1 MEVDSTFISL
11 LEGLTTHDNNIRKE
25 SEKTYN
31 LCKEDTDKSILSLKL
46 LAVISNTNVIIHIRQ
61 LSIVLLRKLLIQDN
75 DGIYYSMNNEGQT
88 ILRSNLLLLLKSE
101 TNATIKAKV
110 CDIVGELASLV
121 LEDVSEWPEVLTYA
135 YQSTTSPDPLERESG
150 LALIGILAQ
159 TLIEYFNKGN
169 DSSSVIKIFQTCLV
183 DPSNNGRVCIS
194 AIRSL
199 GMFLQCIYQDSDYE
213 QFQVLMSTIIGG
225 LILTI
230 SMEITNTSSE
240 ELSNDAIS
248 LAYAD
253 TLIIMSDEVPQF
265 FNKQLNDIYQSVVEI
280 IEMTTISSQFRN
292 LLIEFL
298 VGLCVSSPKIAR
310 KLVNPLTG
318 DKGHF
323 AKRLFPFCIKMML
336 SLQDDAEWLI
346 SETQEDN
353 IESVADSDV
362 GETAIDRISKAL
374 GLRMTY
380 PILSSLISTLLG
392 GSTWQHVHA
401 GLKLLGNYLE
411 VSMRISDKIQLNRH
425 RLDIITTLSSF
436 ANNSHPRIRSATFE
450 SICQLFIYHGKDL
463 NNESVEQMLLLILG
477 SCDITI
483 NSSPRVRRNIFLS
496 LINVM
501 EVANTDILE
510 LHISKIL
517 DSITKALTI
526 GPVMIQEICIS
537 GITSLAEQIK
547 GPQIAQFYDQLM
559 PILKQLL
566 VHSHQQGLESLW
578 GLGLECCALVG
589 ESSGKEKFY
598 PDALEMM
605 TLLVSMQGDNDKE
618 DSGNRGYLMK
628 AWTRIA
634 RCLGAEFH
642 PYLPLVMDNLVSS
655 ITQDV
660 SAGTGDID
668 LDDLDDRSDIDV
680 IEDGDGMLKAVR
692 TSAVEEQGTAC
703 QLLCLMVEKLQEY
716 FYPHV
721 EISVRSIAPLLKS
734 PHDDVRTYSMI
745 VIPELIRSCAKATLP
760 DREALTTL
768 SEYLF
773 GVLVD
778 AIQSES
784 DIQLIMTGLQSLKLS
799 LQYAC
804 IDWSAHSNIGM
815 SDPPNPT
822 PNGSIKMLNIAQM
835 TAITQC
841 SERVLQDSIQR
852 RAILK
857 AEAQVLGVTDEDDE
871 QDEEFF
877 LTESMEL
884 HYNIAELVGAL
895 FRTHGSDYL
904 PVYMERWHDMLHH
917 MSNSQCLKEDRQFS
931 FCIISDVIEFG
942 LGDSNDLAASYF
954 VHIMQDLCDCLV
966 QNKE

>member
-1 MEVDSTFISL
+1 MEVDSNFISL

-25 SEKTYN
+25 SERIYN
-31 LCKEDTDKSILSLKL
+31 DSEKSMISLKL

-61 LSIVLLRKLLIQDN
+61 LSVVLLRKLLIQDS
-75 DGIYYSMNNEGQT
+75 DQIYYSMNEECQT
-88 ILRSNLLLLLKSE
+88 ILRSNLLIILKSE
-101 TNATIKAKV
+101 ANATIKAKV
-110 CDIVGELASLV
+110 CDIVGELASHV

-135 YQSTTSPDPLERESG
+135 YQSTKSSDPLDRESG
-150 LALIGILAQ
+150 LALIGMLAQ

-169 DSSSVIKIFQTCLV
+169 DSSSVIYIFQTCLV

-194 AIRSL
+194 AIRAL
-199 GMFLQCIYQDSDYE
+199 GSFLQCIYQDTDYD

-230 SMEITNTSSE
+230 SMEISNSSSSE

-248 LAYAD
+248 LAYVD
-253 TLIIMSDEVPQF
+253 TLIIMSEEVPQF
-265 FNKQLNDIYQSVVEI
+265 FNKQLSDVYQSVVEI

-323 AKRLFPFCIKMML
+323 AKRLFPICINMML
-336 SLQDDAEWLI
+336 SIQDDIEWLTN
-346 SETQEDN
+346 ETPEDSM
-353 IESVADSDV
+353 ESTADSDV

-392 GSTWQHVHA
+392 GSSWQHVHA

-411 VSMRISDKIQLNRH
+411 VTSRISDKIQLNRH

-436 ANNSHPRIRSATFE
+436 AINSQPRIRSAAFE
-450 SICQLFIYHGKDL
+450 SISQLFIHHGKDL
-463 NNESVEQMLLLILG
+463 SNESVQQMLLLILDA
-477 SCDITI
+477 CDVTI
-483 NSSPRVRRNIFLS
+483 NSSPRVRKNIFLA
-496 LINVM
+496 LINVI

-517 DSITKALTI
+517 VSVTKALTI

-547 GPQIAQFYDQLM
+547 GPQIAQFYDDLM

-680 IEDGDGMLKAVR
+680 IEDADGMLKAVR

-721 EISVRSIAPLLKS
+721 EVSVRSIAPLLKS

-760 DREALTTL
+760 DREALSTL

-841 SERVLQDSIQR
+841 AERVLQDSIQR

-857 AEAQVLGVTDEDDE
+857 AEAQVVGVTDEDDE

-931 FCIISDVIEFG
+931 FFIISDVIEFG

-954 VHIMQDLCDCLV
+954 CHSIQDICDCLV
-966 QNKE
+966 QNRE